1 MKTIFK
7 HPAKLIAILLMCIAA
22 TQNLSAQSDNLYQ
35 RIPKRITYDEAPP
48 DIRRPTLSKPAQNYD
63 PTEMETFPEYVNP
76 HTVDKP
82 LSTRPLNARDES
94 LIALWCTKD
103 STYLVSVNEQHW
115 TRHYFQWSKETYIKD
130 VKTGKKY
137 YLDHLQGLPIG
148 MTYFIIGVPAT
159 YFCTVAVFPPLP
171 KKCTVI
177 DIVEGDIT
185 DKVKNA
191 PGWSGGLKLYN
202 VPVHTLQSHKYIA
215 NYKEWKI
222 IY

>member
-1 MKTIFK
+1 MNIILKQ
-7 HPAKLIAILLMCIAA
+7 PILLTVM
-22 TQNLSAQSDNLYQ
+22 TLSLITGHNCLAQQSAK
-35 RIPKRITYDEAPP
+35 IPKYITYDEAPP
-48 DIRRPTLSKPAQNYD
+48 EIRRPTLLKPANNYD
-63 PTEMETFPEYVNP
+63 PTDMATFSEYGNL
-76 HTVDKP
+76 HTVEEP
-82 LSTRPLNARDES
+82 LGTYDES
-94 LIALWCTKD
+94 SIALWCTKD
-103 STYLVSVNEQHW
+103 STYLVCVNEQHW